1 MKIISTTSVEL
12 SKKQEFVPHFSVEM
26 EDAGLRLQLVSPIL
40 ASFLSKQSTTTTH
53 RGGGIWTGRVFY
65 VPTRSEITR
74 GLWLGA
80 GHGYFNEDGNRINMI
95 WLFDSEFLKTGSL
108 NILLPEPMTPN
119 NLEDFFHE
127 ASTAL
132 RDFYLTKVRK
142 VKLSLS
148 LAVEDVE
155 PEEEEEEYP
164 VEETHPDI
172 EDDALQPEDEDA

>member
-12 SKKQEFVPHFSVEM
+12 SKRLEFVPHFSIEM

-40 ASFLSKQSTTTTH
+40 ASFLSKQSTTLH
-53 RGGGIWTGRVFY
+53 RGGGIWTARVFY
-65 VPTRSEITR
+65 VPTKGELTR
-74 GLWLGA
+74 GLWLSA
-80 GHGYFNEDGNRINMI
+80 GHGYFNGDGNRINMI

-155 PEEEEEEYP
+155 PEEEEEYP
-164 VEETHPDI
+164 VEEDHPDI